1 MQIIHIILGKARI
14 DRMNGINKVAHNLAI
29 HQQKSGFEVEIWGI
43 THTPKDRPPRQSY
56 KLRLFQAHA
65 NKFKIDPELKRY
77 IDALDGSQVR
87 AHIHGS
93 FILDFYWISKL
104 LLKNHIPYT
113 YCPHGSL
120 SPGALQ
126 KNAWRKKIYFHLFE
140 SSIIKNAQAVQFL
153 GQTQYDYIDSWIKLD
168 NKVLIPNGQNLS
180 ELAFQPEPVKQVAY
194 PIFSYCGR
202 LDRRHKGLDILLEG
216 FTRYREAGGTGRLW
230 LIGDGK
236 DHQSLLVQAKML
248 GVHKLVK
255 FWGSWYGE
263 EKLRLLNQ
271 TDAFIHTSRYEGMPT
286 GVLEAAGIGLPC
298 LLSTQT
304 NLGAFFEQK
313 NAGFHIKE
321 NDPTSVAK
329 ILKKAEEQKELG
341 RLKEM
346 GENARKLIAHDFN
359 WDHVANQVV
368 QNAYKI

>member
-1 MQIIHIILGKARI
+1 MKIIHIILGKARI

-29 HQQKSGFEVEIWGI
+29 HQKKSGYEVEIWGI
-43 THTPKDRPPRQSY
+43 TQNPKDRPPRQDY
-56 KLRLFQAHA
+56 RLRLFQAQS
-65 NKFKIDPELKRY
+65 NRFKLDPELKRY
-77 IDALDGSQVR
+77 ISALDGTETR

-93 FILDFYWISKL
+93 FILDFYWLSRL
-104 LLKNHIPYT
+104 LQKHKIPYT

-126 KNAWRKKIYFHLFE
+126 KNAWRKRLYFHLFE
-140 SSIIKNAQAVQFL
+140 ARIIKKAQAVQFL
-153 GQTQYDYIDSWIKLD
+153 GQTQYDFIDSWIKLK
-168 NKVLIPNGQNLS
+168 NKVLIPNGQNLD
-180 ELAFQPEPVKQVAY
+180 ELSFHPEPKKEITY

-216 FTRYREAGGTGRLW
+216 FTRYRESGGKGRLW

-236 DHQSLLVQAKML
+236 DRKSLQAQAEIL
-248 GVHKLVK
+248 GIKKLVK

-298 LLSTQT
+298 LLTSPT
-304 NLGAFFEQK
+304 NLGAFFEEK
-313 NAGFHIKE
+313 SAGFHIKI
-321 NDPTSVAK
+321 NDPNAVAAM
-329 ILKKAEEQKELG
+329 LLKAEEKKELG
-341 RLKEM
+341 RLKQM
-346 GENARKLIAHDFN
+346 GKNAQQLIAQDFN
-359 WDHVANQVV
+359 WDTITNQVLEK
-368 QNAYKI
+368 AYGI